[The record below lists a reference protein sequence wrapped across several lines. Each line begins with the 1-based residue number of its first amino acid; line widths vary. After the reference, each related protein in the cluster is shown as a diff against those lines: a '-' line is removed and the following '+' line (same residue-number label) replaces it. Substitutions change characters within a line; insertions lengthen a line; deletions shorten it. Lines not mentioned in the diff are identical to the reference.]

1 MAETRRSLELGSR
14 LTMGIWRFAILVALV
29 LSAKTFA
36 AAPEPLLAPGHAVKW
51 WFVFKFNAAKFGGC
65 SGGATRSC
73 PFGGTVQDYVYGQQF
88 VYASDESEA
97 QDGANVLQEGSGCVG
112 SVRDPVGATVDP
124 IYHGQYH
131 YVVWND
137 QFYDDPEIAG
147 CSKNCASPWGHSK
160 GTLAW
165 DDEGNGV
172 VLQVTT
178 PSWLGA
184 GSANHPRQHD
194 GNSLGCVIDDNVK
207 VSQHFFALKLTK
219 DDVVN
224 VLKALQ
230 RASVVTDIA
239 DPQIVSNGGP
249 ADIQSL
255 VRQLGRKSSSQEI
268 FPADLSFGVRLIGK
282 PSALHVPPWQLVSS
296 QLGGMALRT
305 ATWWAPPRIPTTTG
319 NAGIKCWS
327 TSLPAAGPVQIATSG
342 KWAGVEFGLKGG
354 PTADNN
360 HAKIGVSLNESKGV
374 AIFGDLNQQGALSGS
389 RCDSSQ
395 NGRGGLFFV
404 LPSPKLANAIGELIG
419 GATAPSASAR

>member
-1 MAETRRSLELGSR
+1 MARTRRSLGLGSA
-14 LTMGIWRFAILVALV
+14 LANGIRGLALLAV
-29 LSAKTFA
+29 LLPSAATFA
-36 AAPEPLLAPGHAVKW
+36 ASPEPLLGPGHAVNW
-51 WFVFKFNAAKFGGC
+51 WFVFKFNALKFPNC
-65 SGGATRSC
+65 DGGADRTC
-73 PFGGTVQDYVYGQQF
+73 PFGGTIQNYVYGQQF

-97 QDGANVLQEGSGCVG
+97 KGGANVLQEGSGCVG

-165 DDEGNGV
+165 DDDGNGV

-184 GSANHPRQHD
+184 GSAAHPRQQD

-224 VLKALQ
+224 VLNALQ

-249 ADIQSL
+249 SDVQNL
-255 VRQLGRKSSSQEI
+255 VRQLGRKSTSQEL
-268 FPADLSFGVRLIGK
+268 FSADLSFGVKLIGK

-305 ATWWAPPRIPTTTG
+305 ATWWAPPRIPTTTA

-327 TSLPAAGPVQIATSG
+327 QNLQAAGPVQIATSG

-389 RCDSSQ
+389 NCGSSQ

-404 LPSPKLANAIGELIG
+404 LPSPQLG
-419 GATAPSASAR
+419 